1 MKATPHPLNY
11 HLGLLHLAHLLMNA
25 DGFVDQREK
34 KVILELQQEEQIPDF
49 VMRTYYNAVKN
60 KTEREIFKQGID
72 LLNPCTEE
80 EKLCALVHLYC
91 LAEADNLVHVKE
103 VRLLLYSLKATTVDF
118 DDVVMTAMLLKARK
132 IGYSI
137 DGNKLFT

>member
-11 HLGLLHLAHLLMNA
+11 HLGLLHFAHLLVNA

-34 KVILELQQEEQIPDF
+34 NVILELQQEEQIPDF
-49 VMRTYYNAVKN
+49 VMRAFYNTVKN
-60 KTEREIFKQGID
+60 KKEREIFKQGVD
-72 LLNPCTEE
+72 LLNQCTDE

-91 LAEADNLVHVKE
+91 LAEADSLMHVKE

-118 DDVVMTAMLLKARK
+118 DDVVMTAMLLKAQK
-132 IGYSI
+132 
-137 DGNKLFT
+137 NKVFY